1 MKRLTKKHLYFFL
14 ILLLIVY
21 LYSFLKY
28 LSNINDQLSLKNNMS
43 NIVVITGGV
52 GRIKAGIDLLSNS
65 DNTRL
70 LISGVGKG
78 VTRADLLPT
87 NFSLYSKRVDLGYF
101 ADSTLGNALETK
113 DWVKRNNFDNIILV
127 TDNWHVP
134 RAKLLFEE
142 AMPEVKI
149 SVYPVFQYREG
160 TSKKPYLPKN
170 ILFLFKEHLKYLISH
185 IQAILI

>member
-1 MKRLTKKHLYFFL
+1 MKRLIKKHLYFFL

-78 VTRADLLPT
+78 VTRADLLST

-134 RAKLLFEE
+134 RAKLLFET
-142 AMPEVKI
+142 AMSEVKI
-149 SVYPVFQYREG
+149 SVYPVFQYRED
-160 TSKKPYLPKN
+160 TSKKSYLPKN

>member
-1 MKRLTKKHLYFFL
+1 MKRLTQKHLYFFL

-78 VTRADLLPT
+78 VTRADLLST
-87 NFSLYSKRVDLGYF
+87 NFFSTFLVNF
-101 ADSTLGNALETK
+101 A
-113 DWVKRNNFDNIILV
+113 
-127 TDNWHVP
+127 
-134 RAKLLFEE
+134 
-142 AMPEVKI
+142 
-149 SVYPVFQYREG
+149 
-160 TSKKPYLPKN
+160 
-170 ILFLFKEHLKYLISH
+170 
-185 IQAILI
+185 